1 MFHIISCRYYSIASS
16 LDYTKLEK
24 ENKNSNKITVDLIL
38 TVLEYK
44 SSGLQGIERKGFC
57 SNHLADVEIG
67 TSIMLYFKEST
78 FHLPPNLLN
87 QAVRRPIL
95 MVGAGSGIAPF
106 RGFWQQV
113 VVDSLGVSNHEDF
126 VERLENLKLDHRTID
141 TSFEKLHE
149 KSDTTCMTMF
159 FGCRDQ
165 ESNLLAS
172 ETNVFTNV
180 MKRFNTFSREQN
192 LPKQYVSD
200 IMKEEHHL
208 IYDALVE
215 KNGLI
220 FVCGKI
226 TMADTVFKTLV
237 SIIAEQ
243 LVDQH
248 VVNNKESANVTAE
261 DFINSLIDDGR
272 YHQDIFGT
280 EDV

>member
-1 MFHIISCRYYSIASS
+1 MDSS
-16 LDYTKLEK
+16 KTL
-24 ENKNSNKITVDLIL
+24 VDLIL

-44 SSGLQGIERKGFC
+44 TGGLHGIERKGFC
-57 SNHLADVEIG
+57 SNHLADADIG
-67 TSIMLYFKEST
+67 ESIMLYFKEST
-78 FHLPPNLLN
+78 FHLPPNLLH
-87 QAVRRPIL
+87 QTVRRPIL
-95 MVGAGSGIAPF
+95 MIGAGSGIAPF

-113 VVDSLGVSNHEDF
+113 VFD
-126 VERLENLKLDHRTID
+126 
-141 TSFEKLHE
+141 SFEESKRNDLFDQIRKMNLGSQSIDAPFE
-149 KSDTTCMTMF
+149 TIPESSGTTCMTMF

-165 ESNLLAS
+165 ESNLLEK
-172 ETNVFTNV
+172 ETEMFPSII
-180 MKRFNTFSREQN
+180 KRFNAFSREQN

-200 IMKEEHHL
+200 AMKNEHHL

-220 FVCGKI
+220 YVCGKI

-243 LVDQH
+243 LVEQQL
-248 VVNNKESANVTAE
+248 VTSKESANVTAE